1 MKCNST
7 NIDKYI
13 NPEKCQENN
22 QSIMSKFC
30 KVCFEAGKEESVFK
44 SHFVRSGP
52 GMNCPVVCP
61 TLLATECK
69 YCHKV
74 GHTVKYCDVLKNNEK
89 HRRRERFASRVPT
102 AKTALKDKNSS
113 SMFDVLHDS
122 DSEEEDVVVEEKVL
136 RGWAAIAA
144 LPPAP
149 APSPAPSP
157 APAPLLKVEPN
168 AVSVSIEG
176 ISMSIGNKMRSWAD
190 WSDSDSDE
198 E

>member
-1 MKCNST
+1 
-7 NIDKYI
+7 
-13 NPEKCQENN
+13 
-22 QSIMSKFC
+22 MSKFC
-30 KVCFEAGKEESVFK
+30 KVCFEAGKVESIFK

-69 YCHKV
+69 YCHKA

-89 HRRRERFASRVPT
+89 QRRRERFVSRVPT
-102 AKTALKDKNSS
+102 AKAKSSLKDKKMS

-122 DSEEEDVVVEEKVL
+122 DSEDEEDVVVEENVL
-136 RGWAAIAA
+136 SGWAAIAA
-144 LPPAP
+144 LPPKP
-149 APSPAPSP
+149 KP
-157 APAPLLKVEPN
+157 EPKESI
-168 AVSVSIEG
+168 VGSSLGMTMSV
-176 ISMSIGNKMRSWAD
+176 GNKMRSWAD